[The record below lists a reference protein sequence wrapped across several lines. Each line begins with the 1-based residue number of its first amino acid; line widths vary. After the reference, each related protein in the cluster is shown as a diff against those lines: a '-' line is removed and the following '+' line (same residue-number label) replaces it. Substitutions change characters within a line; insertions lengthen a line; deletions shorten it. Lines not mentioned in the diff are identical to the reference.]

1 MNERDEMEDFDS
13 GDADDDD
20 DLQEPG
26 APDQQDK
33 PQIDMEMLAQ
43 KVFER
48 FLRELLLENERIG
61 R

>member
-1 MNERDEMEDFDS
+1 MNESDDIEDFDTD
-13 GDADDDD
+13 DADDDS
-20 DLQEPG
+20 QGPG

-43 KVFER
+43 KVFDR